1 MGTEASRGCRACGIF
16 KIMAIQIRKKQRFM
30 SVVAICLIVVLG
42 TLVSRRAS
50 GAVHGK
56 AATAPAGSKEMR
68 DEAEWRA
75 ERAQKLSAPDGWLT
89 LVGLEWLKPGKNSVG
104 LAADNA
110 IRLKGHA
117 PDHLGVVEVNG
128 SQLRFLPPEAGF
140 PKDVHLDGQPAHEAP
155 LESDDGNPSLI
166 STDNLS
172 MVVLHRGDRFA
183 LRIKDSQSPTRTG
196 FRGLHWYPAEAKYR
210 VTAKWIPFVPAHTEK
225 IPTIIGTTLDM
236 PAPGLAEF
244 TLDGKTI
251 QIEPVLEDPGAKE
264 LFFILRDATSRT
276 TTYQSARFLYAGFPD
291 HGLDQPGSIVLDFN
305 RLQNPPCAYTPY
317 ATCPLP
323 PYINRLAIS
332 IPAGEQ
338 RYSH

>member
-1 MGTEASRGCRACGIF
+1 
-16 KIMAIQIRKKQRFM
+16 MALA
-30 SVVAICLIVVLG
+30 VAVLLTAG
-42 TLVSRRAS
+42 QGALVC
-50 GAVHGK
+50 
-56 AATAPAGSKEMR
+56 AALAPSTTATTATSNQTQ
-68 DEAEWRA
+68 DEAAWRA
-75 ERAQKLSAPDGWLT
+75 ERAKRLSAPDGWLT
-89 LVGLEWLKPGKNSVG
+89 LVGLEWLKPGKNTVG
-104 LAADNA
+104 LAADNQTH
-110 IRLKGHA
+110 LKGHA
-117 PDHLGVVEVNG
+117 PEHLGVIDVEG
-128 SQLRFLPPEAGF
+128 SQLRLLAPEGGF
-140 PKDVHLDGQPAHEAP
+140 SKYLFVDGQPAHEGP
-155 LESDDGNPSLI
+155 LQSDDSKPSVI
-166 STDNLS
+166 STENLT

-183 LRIKDSQSPTRTG
+183 LRIKDSQSETRTS
-196 FRGLHWYPAEAKYR
+196 FRGLHWYPVEAKYR
-210 VTAKWIPFVPAHTEK
+210 LTAKWIPFVPAHTEK

-251 QIEPVLEDPGAKE
+251 QIEPVLEDPNAKE
-264 LFFILRDATSRT
+264 LFFIIRDATSHT
-276 TTYQSARFLYAGFPD
+276 TTYQSARFLYANFPD